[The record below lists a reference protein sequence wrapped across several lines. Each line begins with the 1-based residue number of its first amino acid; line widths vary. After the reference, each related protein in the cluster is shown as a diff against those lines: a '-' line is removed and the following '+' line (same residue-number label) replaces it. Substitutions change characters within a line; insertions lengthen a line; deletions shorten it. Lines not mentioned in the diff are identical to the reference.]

1 MTTYILVSRQITN
14 LCPEEV
20 AYQQSTAYMIHRFP
34 RTCFHNW
41 ETYSQTNR
49 LGHFKLGR
57 PIDRAFKVTVEPM
70 EVTITSLGEHP
81 HSTCYY
87 TMWRRNYWLFV
98 MPQKRQPSCIIHEDN
113 LWGCIPT
120 SRICVRK
127 AETCTYIRSHNS
139 TTWIICSRLAV
150 EIAQAVQ
157 EHINT
162 EFQNPD
168 LPFILTPITLLT
180 QKRNSMHEMISR
192 EADSSGKERN
202 NLRSYPV
209 ISGRRN
215 IYTPYRTAGNGKGQK
230 GMFRSMMSSYL
241 KIKTC
246 IVTIGPWALSPKC
259 SLEKMI

>member
-1 MTTYILVSRQITN
+1 MLLHHVKKELLTFCDASEKATAAVSYMKTTYEDVT
-14 LCPEEV
+14 
-20 AYQQSTAYMIHRFP
+20 QQVGFV
-34 RTCFHNW
+34 
-41 ETYSQTNR
+41 
-49 LGHFKLGR
+49 LGKPKL
-57 PIDRAFKVTVEPM
+57 A
-70 EVTITSLGEHP
+70 
-81 HSTCYY
+81 
-87 TMWRRNYWLFV
+87 
-98 MPQKRQPSCIIHEDN
+98 
-113 LWGCIPT
+113 PT
-120 SRICVRK
+120 SVHTIPRLELYAAV
-127 AETCTYIRSHNS
+127 
-139 TTWIICSRLAV
+139 LAV

-209 ISGRRN
+209 ISGKRN
-215 IYTPYRTAGNGKGQK
+215 IYTPYRTAGNGNGQK